1 MAREF
6 DFLDPSTKRF
16 CEEDWV
22 SPPWYL
28 EEEITSSASG
38 SSTQGSAEIASSG
51 GIEIGSL

>member
-6 DFLDPSTKRF
+6 DFLDPTSHRF
-16 CEEDWV
+16 CEEDWI

-38 SSTQGSAEIASSG
+38 SSTRGATGDVSAETF
-51 GIEIGSL
+51 EIGSL

>member
-38 SSTQGSAEIASSG
+38 SSTQGSAEIASNG